1 MAAPS
6 RATLL
11 FPRERA
17 ERREEEDCYAE
28 GIGEEERESVRS
40 LDSVGAVAV
49 LGAMVEQRKRS
60 SSLPPPPPDESGERP
75 RVDKKSLGFL
85 KIR

>member
-17 ERREEEDCYAE
+17 ERREEEDAY
-28 GIGEEERESVRS
+28 EEERESVRS

-60 SSLPPPPPDESGERP
+60 SSLPPPPPDESGQRP

>member
-11 FPRERA
+11 FPREP
-17 ERREEEDCYAE
+17 REHRVIEEDDDD
-28 GIGEEERESVRS
+28 VRS
-40 LDSVGAVAV
+40 LDSVGAKAV

-60 SSLPPPPPDESGERP
+60 SSLPPPPAPEESGERP
-75 RVDKKSLGFL
+75 RVDKKSLGFIKL
-85 KIR
+85 R